1 MLFPPNSIYK
11 PDKYQTRPLKKS
23 VNFIL
28 FFLRKVS
35 QEIYKHRVV
44 QIPTY
49 ITNSTMGKA
58 VSTLTNDDLSHLKQK
73 TYFDKREIKQWYKGF
88 TRDCPQGY
96 LTKEE
101 FIKIYSQF
109 FPFGDATEFA
119 SYIFRSFDQNKDD
132 AVDFSE
138 FILGLSITSRGTIEE
153 KLDWSFRMYDIR
165 DENEISFDDMLLVVT
180 SIYKMFGTMFTD
192 FDEQSNETENVSPE
206 SRVTEIFNKL
216 DKTGKGFINKQEFQN
231 ACKLDSQILSAL
243 NIYDGLI

>member
-1 MLFPPNSIYK
+1 MI
-11 PDKYQTRPLKKS
+11 
-23 VNFIL
+23 FIL
-28 FFLRKVS
+28 FFHLLEKT
-35 QEIYKHRVV
+35 Q
-44 QIPTY
+44 PTNQQKQFCAN
-49 ITNSTMGKA
+49 TNSIMGKA

-88 TRDCPQGY
+88 IRDCPQGY

-132 AVDFSE
+132 VVDFSE

>member
-1 MLFPPNSIYK
+1 MHFPPNSIYK

-44 QIPTY
+44 HIPTY

-206 SRVTEIFNKL
+206 SRVTEIFNK
-216 DKTGKGFINKQEFQN
+216 TR
-231 ACKLDSQILSAL
+231 
-243 NIYDGLI
+243 